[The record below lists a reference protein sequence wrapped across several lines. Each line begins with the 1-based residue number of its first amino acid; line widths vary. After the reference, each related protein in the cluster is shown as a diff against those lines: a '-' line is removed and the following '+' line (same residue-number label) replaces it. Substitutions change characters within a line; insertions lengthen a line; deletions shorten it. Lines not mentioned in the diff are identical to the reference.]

1 MALLEVRELVVRFP
15 VATGAWGASGSIAAV
30 DQVSFDLQKN
40 ETLGLVGESGCGKS
54 TLGRTILRLI
64 EPTSGSIRFDG
75 QDISHVSSRE
85 MRPLRRRMQMIFQD
99 PAGSL
104 DPRMTVEQC
113 VGEALSIH
121 RLAKNR
127 ADRRTKVI
135 ELLARVGLTAEHAD
149 RYPHEFS
156 GGQRQRIGIA
166 RALAVCPELLVCDEP
181 VSALDVSVQAQIVNL
196 LQDQRAQSGIA
207 YLFISHDLAVVE
219 HLCERLLVMY
229 LGRVMECGDTRT
241 IASRPAHPYTR
252 ALIAAIPSLRPT
264 PDKAAT
270 LVGEVPS
277 RLSPPA
283 GCPFHPRCP
292 FVEKRCREE
301 RPELRQIG
309 PGQSVAC
316 HLA

>member
-1 MALLEVRELVVRFP
+1 MALLEVKDLVVRFP
-15 VATGAWGASGSIAAV
+15 VATGAWRAPGSIAAV
-30 DQVSFDLQKN
+30 DHVSFELQKN
-40 ETLGLVGESGCGKS
+40 ESLGLVGESGCGKS

-75 QDISHVSSRE
+75 RDISHASSSM

-127 ADRRTKVI
+127 ADRRSRVI
-135 ELLARVGLTAEHAD
+135 ELLTRVGLTAEHAD

-166 RALAVCPELLVCDEP
+166 RALAVQPELLVCDEP

-241 IASRPAHPYTR
+241 IAARPAHPYTR
-252 ALIAAIPSLRPT
+252 ALIAAIPTLKPAT
-264 PDKAAT
+264 DKPAA

-277 RLSPPA
+277 RLSPPS

-292 FVEKRCREE
+292 LAEKRCREE
-301 RPELRQIG
+301 RPELRQVAA
-309 PGQSVAC
+309 GQSVAC